1 MSTRSPTSFE
11 VARRARVSRTT
22 VSLVLNRA
30 PGASIS
36 EKTRARVLKV
46 AREMGYVPHAMG
58 KALASRKT
66 RSIGVAYST
75 AQASHPFLQLVIE
88 GLSQVTRERDQR
100 LLVESFDE
108 RDRASTI
115 LQLTRARQID
125 GLVMWGPRRGDP
137 VVRTL
142 ARDGFPLVMIG
153 SLEVEGVCTVD
164 IDNRAAAASMV
175 DYLVGLG
182 HRRIACI
189 TNAATIYLSS
199 ADRLGGYRESLR
211 RHDIAPDDRFVR
223 EGAFTP
229 ASGREAMLSLL
240 DAVDDPPSAVFVASD
255 TVAFGAL
262 QALRERRLRVPR
274 DVSVAGFDDIPLSAF
289 AAPPL
294 TTVSF
299 SGVQDGIR
307 AGEILMD
314 LLDGKIRPGYHE
326 TLPTRL
332 VIRESTAAPARRAA
346 KHARG

>member
-22 VSLVLNRA
+22 VSLVLNRV

-36 EKTRARVLKV
+36 EKTRARVLKA

-88 GLSQVTRERDQR
+88 GLSRATREHDQR

-108 RDRASTI
+108 RDRAAKV
-115 LQLTRARQID
+115 LQLARARQID

-137 VVRTL
+137 GVGTL
-142 ARDGFPLVMIG
+142 ARDGFPRVMIG
-153 SLEVEGVCTVD
+153 SAEAEGVCTVD
-164 IDNRAAAASMV
+164 IDNRAAAKAMV
-175 DYLVGLG
+175 DYLIGLG

-189 TNAATIYLSS
+189 TNAPISYLSA
-199 ADRLGGYRESLR
+199 ADRLAGYEEALR
-211 RHDIAPDDRFVR
+211 SVEGAPDGRLVR

-229 ASGREAMLSLL
+229 ERGYAARLSLL
-240 DAVDDPPSAVFVASD
+240 DAAGEPPTAVFAASD
-255 TVAFGAL
+255 TVAFGAMK
-262 QALRERRLRVPR
+262 AIRERRLRTPR
-274 DVSVAGFDDIPLSAF
+274 DVSVGGFDDLPLSAY

-299 SGVQDGIR
+299 PGVREGFR

-314 LLDGKIRPGYHE
+314 LLDGKIRPGYRE

-332 VIRESTAAPARRAA
+332 VIRESTAAPARRTT
-346 KHARG
+346 KHA